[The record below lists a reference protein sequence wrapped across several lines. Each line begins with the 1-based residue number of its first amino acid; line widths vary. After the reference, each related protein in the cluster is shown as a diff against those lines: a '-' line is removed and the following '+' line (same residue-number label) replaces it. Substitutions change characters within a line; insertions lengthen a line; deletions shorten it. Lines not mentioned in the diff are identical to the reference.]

1 MFLLTVAFLFFF
13 FSFFFL
19 IYFYFYVCGGVFS
32 FTNVSQIAF
41 ILLKIEENK

>member
-13 FSFFFL
+13 FSFLF
-19 IYFYFYVCGGVFS
+19 IYIYFYVCGGVFS

-41 ILLKIEENK
+41 ILLTIEENK